1 LSLVFGAIGY
11 YIPRVEL
18 NRRVRHRQETILRA
32 LPSSIDLIAIAIEA
46 GMGFDQALGY
56 VRKRTRGPLSDEF
69 GATLN
74 EIRLGKSRVE
84 ALQHLAN
91 RFDIEDL
98 KVFVGAVIES
108 FQLGTSLAQT
118 LRVQADSTRLLQ
130 RQRVQ
135 EEVMKVPVKILF
147 PLVFFVFPV
156 LLVVVLGPAAMNIL
170 NVWL

>member
-1 LSLVFGAIGY
+1 
-11 YIPRVEL
+11 
-18 NRRVRHRQETILRA
+18 
-32 LPSSIDLIAIAIEA
+32 
-46 GMGFDQALGY
+46 MGFDQALGY